1 MRNLA
6 ACLLLFA
13 LTACGESMDHQN
25 RLKTYGSATGI
36 ADWPG
41 AGEALPLPEGVVSQ
55 EDAARQ
61 KALSTPPPVSVTL
74 LRIGQQRYGIYCA
87 PCHGLAGDGDG
98 FVVARGFPRPL
109 PLSDPKIAQES
120 ASRLMDVISNGSGRM
135 YAFSDRVEPAD
146 RWAIIAYIRALQ
158 LATSRKAQP

>member
-1 MRNLA
+1 MKKLTA
-6 ACLLLFA
+6 FLLLFA

-36 ADWPG
+36 ADWPS
-41 AGEALPLPEGVVSQ
+41 AGEALPLPPGVVSQ

-61 KALSTPPPVSVTL
+61 KALSTPPPVSMTFLKV
-74 LRIGQQRYGIYCA
+74 GQQRYGIYCA

-109 PLSDPKIAQES
+109 PFSDPKLVQAS
-120 ASRLMDVISNGSGRM
+120 ASHIMDVISNGSGRM
-135 YAFSDRVEPAD
+135 YSFSDRVEPAD
-146 RWAIIAYIRALQ
+146 RWAIVAYIRALQ
-158 LATSRKAQP
+158 LAGSRKPPP

>member
-1 MRNLA
+1 MRKA
-6 ACLLLFA
+6 ATLVLLFA

-25 RLKTYGSATGI
+25 RLKTYGSAAGI

-41 AGEALPLPEGVVSQ
+41 PGEALPLPQGVVSQ
-55 EDAARQ
+55 DDAARQ
-61 KALSTPPPVSVTL
+61 KALSTPPPVSASF
-74 LRIGQQRYGIYCA
+74 LRVGQQRYGIYCA

-109 PLSDPKIAQES
+109 PLSDPKIVAES
-120 ASRLMDVISNGSGRM
+120 ASHLIDVISNGTGTM
-135 YAFSDRVEPAD
+135 YSFSDRVEPPD

-158 LATSRKAQP
+158 LAGSKKAQL

>member
-1 MRNLA
+1 MRKLTTL
-6 ACLLLFA
+6 LLLFA

-25 RLKTYGSATGI
+25 RLKTYGSASGI

-41 AGEALPLPEGVVSQ
+41 AGEALPLPQGVVSQ
-55 EDAARQ
+55 EDIARQ
-61 KALSTPPPVSVTL
+61 KALSTPPPVSMTFLEV
-74 LRIGQQRYGIYCA
+74 GQQRYGIYCA

-109 PLSDPKIAQES
+109 PLSDPKIARES
-120 ASRLMDVISNGSGRM
+120 ASHLMAVISSGSGRM
-135 YAFSDRVEPAD
+135 YSFSDRVEPAD

-158 LATSRKAQP
+158 LAASRKAPS